1 MAHGTPNENLYYRL
15 FDVLPPLVANVTDL
29 ELLSTIMKKAEPP
42 LPVPEPDVIIPDPK
56 TIGSTIPALITY
68 WGQFVDHDIT
78 FEDKSILGP
87 NPTNI
92 VDLVNERT
100 SWFDLDCVYGANNQY
115 LTEENGTK
123 FLIVLNA
130 AGEEDLPRDPVSGQA
145 LIADVRNNENLII
158 QPIQLAF
165 FRFHNRVISEL
176 SVNTLL
182 TAAELVA
189 QTKRIV
195 SNHYQHMLINEYIKR
210 ILLPEEFN
218 RLFVNDFDIFTS
230 RIYGETPKMPIEVA
244 GALYR
249 FGHALVRNEY
259 YLNLNEEHPIFS
271 LKKPQD
277 LRGMRPLPPGFHID
291 WHLFTPTQN
300 FNGFQVT
307 EKINPALVEN
317 LFQLPLDN
325 NDSLARR
332 NLVRGNVY
340 QLPSGQSVAKY
351 LGVPY
356 LDNANPDPNFH
367 VNIAL
372 EANFAAENALD
383 PETVITPEVLT
394 FLNNT
399 FGSETPLWYYTLREA
414 EVFGNS
420 NRLGP
425 MASRVIGEF
434 FYSLLKKSTTSI
446 LNNPFTPTVGEFG
459 CVEQGVYL
467 FCDWFAYS
475 FNLPVRDPLLPLPT
489 AENNNLHL
497 DVA

>member
-1 MAHGTPNENLYYRL
+1 MAHGIPNDQLYYRL
-15 FDVLPPLVANVTDL
+15 FDILPPLTANVSDL
-29 ELLSTIMKKAEPP
+29 ELLSTIMKKVEPT
-42 LPVPEPDVIIPDPK
+42 LPIPEPDVIIPDPK
-56 TIGSTIPALITY
+56 TIGSTMPALITY

-78 FEDKSILGP
+78 FEDRSILGP

-92 VDLVNERT
+92 LDLVNERT
-100 SWFDLDCVYGANNQY
+100 SWFDLDCVYGAANQY

-130 AGEEDLPRDPVSGQA
+130 AGEKDLPRDPLTGQA

-158 QPIQLAF
+158 QHIQLAF
-165 FRFHNRVISEL
+165 FRFHNRIITEL

-182 TAAELVA
+182 TPVELVA
-189 QTKRIV
+189 QAKRIV

-210 ILLPEEFN
+210 IILPEEFN
-218 RLFVNDFDIFTS
+218 RLFVNNFDIFTS

-244 GALYR
+244 GAMYR

-259 YLNLNEEHPIFS
+259 YVNVNEELPIFS

-277 LRGMRPLPPGFHID
+277 MRGMRPLPIGLHLDF
-291 WHLFTPTQN
+291 HLFTPTQN

-307 EKINPALVEN
+307 EKLNPALVEN

-340 QLPSGQSVAKY
+340 QLPSGQSIAKY

-356 LDNANPDPNFH
+356 LDNANPDPNFQ

-399 FGSETPLWYYTLREA
+399 FGSETPLWYYTLKEG
-414 EVFGNS
+414 EVFGNNNS
-420 NRLGP
+420 LGP
-425 MASRVIGEF
+425 MASRVVGEF

-467 FCDWFAYS
+467 FCDWIAFA
-475 FNLPVRDPLLPLPT
+475 FNLPVRDPLIPLPS
-489 AENNNLHL
+489 AEQNNLHL

>member
-1 MAHGTPNENLYYRL
+1 MAHSAPNEQLYYRL
-15 FDVLPPLVANVTDL
+15 FDNLPPLVSNVADL
-29 ELLSTIMKKAEPP
+29 ELLSTIMEKADPP
-42 LPVPEPDVIIPDPK
+42 LPVPEPEIIIPDPK
-56 TIGSTIPALITY
+56 TIGSTMPALITY

-92 VDLVNERT
+92 NELINERT

-130 AGEEDLPRDPVSGQA
+130 AGEEDLPRDPLTGQA
-145 LIADVRNNENLII
+145 LIADIRNNENLII
-158 QPIQLAF
+158 QHIQLAF
-165 FRFHNRVISEL
+165 FRFHNRVITEL
-176 SVNTLL
+176 SVNTQL
-182 TAAELVA
+182 TLVELVA
-189 QTKRIV
+189 KAKKIV
-195 SNHYQHMLINEYIKR
+195 SNHYQHMLINEYIKI

-259 YLNLNEEHPIFS
+259 YLNANEELPIFS
-271 LKKPQD
+271 LKKPLD
-277 LRGMRPLPPGFHID
+277 MRGMRPLPPGLHLD

-307 EKINPALVEN
+307 EKIDPFLVQN

-356 LDNANPDPNFH
+356 LDNANLDPNFH
-367 VNIAL
+367 VNISL

-399 FGSETPLWYYTLREA
+399 FGSETPLWYYTLKEG
-414 EVFGNS
+414 EVFGNG

-425 MASRVIGEF
+425 MASRVVGEF

-446 LNNPFTPTVGEFG
+446 LNNPFTPTVGNYG
-459 CVEQGVYL
+459 CVENGVYL
-467 FCDWFAYS
+467 FCDWVAYS

-497 DVA
+497 DVV

>member
-1 MAHGTPNENLYYRL
+1 MAHGLPNENLYYRL
-15 FDVLPPLVANVTDL
+15 FDNLPPLVATVADL
-29 ELLSTIMKKAEPP
+29 ELLSTIMKKVGPP
-42 LPVPEPDVIIPDPK
+42 LPIPEPEIIIPDLK
-56 TIGSTIPALITY
+56 TIGSTMPAIITY

-92 VDLVNERT
+92 NELVNERT
-100 SWFDLDCVYGANNQY
+100 SWFDLDCVYGAANQY

-130 AGEEDLPRDPVSGQA
+130 AGEEDLPRDPLTGQA

-165 FRFHNRVISEL
+165 FRFHNRIISEL

-182 TAAELVA
+182 TAVELVA
-189 QTKRIV
+189 QAKRIV

-277 LRGMRPLPPGFHID
+277 LRGMRPLPPGFQID

-372 EANFAAENALD
+372 EANFAAENDAD

-399 FGSETPLWYYTLREA
+399 FGSETPLWYYTLREG
-414 EVFGNS
+414 EVFGNG

-425 MASRVIGEF
+425 MASRVVGEF

-467 FCDWFAYS
+467 FSDWLAYS
-475 FNLPVRDPLLPLPT
+475 LNLPVRDPLLPLPT